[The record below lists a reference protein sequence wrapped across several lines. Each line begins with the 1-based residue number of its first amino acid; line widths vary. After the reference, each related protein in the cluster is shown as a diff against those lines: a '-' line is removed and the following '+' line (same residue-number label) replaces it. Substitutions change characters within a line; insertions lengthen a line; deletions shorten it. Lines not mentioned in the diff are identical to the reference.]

1 MITENFDENEE
12 IKVSKETEYVNKFE
26 YNGLYYIT
34 DAKEYYETGKK
45 ILSVPWLKEAKRSSR
60 KYDIGSLDEKL
71 FFTVMSYNSE
81 NKEFWRTP
89 EEYSKLKNVKLDKSV
104 VEEWYNNQEK
114 IRKGELFQVNS
125 MDGFKYKSIEL
136 ENNKI
141 KEFKQSTTIK

>member
-12 IKVSKETEYVNKFE
+12 KKVSKEKEYVNKFE
-26 YNGLYYIT
+26 YNGSNYII

-45 ILSVPWLKEAKRSSR
+45 ILSVPWLKEANRQSR
-60 KYDIGSLDEKL
+60 IYEVGSVDEKL

-89 EEYSKLKNVKLDKSV
+89 EEYSKLKNIKLDKSV
-104 VEEWYNNQEK
+104 VEEWYNDQEK

-125 MDGFKYKSIEL
+125 MDGFKYKSVKL

-141 KEFKQSTTIK
+141 KQFKQSTIIK

>member
-1 MITENFDENEE
+1 MV
-12 IKVSKETEYVNKFE
+12 KRS
-26 YNGLYYIT
+26 
-34 DAKEYYETGKK
+34 
-45 ILSVPWLKEAKRSSR
+45 KRSSR